1 MKLRVTLLCIVLIA
15 RNCHFVVEHPF
26 QTLISRHRRW
36 EWFCNQVCWVTWVK
50 FKKMQ
55 LPSSTWDLLGIYIT
69 YVTIGFEGLE
79 IFLTYPPPEVLPIS
93 GLEGPI
99 LADALWGSHT
109 KAKCPFQQLQ
119 VDPGCWPWATYQSC
133 SGGTDPVQNHPLEP
147 QQWQLQKYNIYIYIY
162 CHPRFLHV
170 YPRSDHFQ
178 RWKRTI
184 YWNFG
189 IEEDCV
195 PPSFVNLFSF
205 WILLAYA
212 HAMLTA
218 KQLHI
223 LGATPQHFA
232 KSFWSATRVVNHFNH
247 VWDKHARWTHQCQ
260 TEQSLIEWT

>member
-162 CHPRFLHV
+162 IVIPVSSMFTLGRTISKGGREQFTGTSEL
-170 YPRSDHFQ
+170 
-178 RWKRTI
+178 KRTASHPHLSI
-184 YWNFG
+184 YFHFG
-189 IEEDCV
+189 
-195 PPSFVNLFSF
+195 FF
-205 WILLAYA
+205 WPMHMPCWLQNNY
-212 HAMLTA
+212 T
-218 KQLHI
+218 
-223 LGATPQHFA
+223 
-232 KSFWSATRVVNHFNH
+232 S
-247 VWDKHARWTHQCQ
+247 
-260 TEQSLIEWT
+260 